1 MKIPV
6 PHKKILSYDD
16 IQRRVRSIGR
26 EITRD
31 YEGKELVIICILK
44 GATLFLGDLLK
55 YIKIPVE
62 VEFMS
67 VSSYKGKTKSS
78 GTAKIEY
85 NFQTSLR
92 YKHILIVE
100 DIVDTGLT
108 IREIWE
114 TIQTKDPYSIGV
126 CTLLYRCIERAIDVP
141 WIQYSGFDVEKGE
154 FVIGYGLDY
163 KGLYRNLP
171 YIAALKSKSR

>member
-1 MKIPV
+1 MNPPI
-6 PHKKILSYDD
+6 PHKKMLSYDA
-16 IQRRVRSIGR
+16 IQRRVKSIGR
-26 EITRD
+26 EITRN
-31 YEGKELVIICILK
+31 YQGKELVIICILK

-55 YIKIPVE
+55 HIKLPVE

-85 NFQTSLR
+85 NFQTSIR
-92 YKHILIVE
+92 YKHVLVVE

-108 IREIWE
+108 VREIWE
-114 TIQTKDPYSIGV
+114 TIQSKEPYSIGI
-126 CTLLYRCIERAIDVP
+126 CTLLYRCTEKIDIP
-141 WIQYSGFDVEKGE
+141 YIQYSGFDIGKGE

-171 YIAALKSKSR
+171 YIAILKSKDR